1 METVKKTLEMPSDTL
16 KALEQLA
23 KITGAEG
30 GVPEVIQ
37 DALRVYEWAVYQQAN
52 GNVITA
58 MPAHK
63 EPTGARGWDFATPPG
78 KSYGDPTHPIQ
89 RSNADVQ
96 VLDQLF
102 DDKDAD
108 KAKRFFQVA

>member
-23 KITGAEG
+23 KITGADG

-52 GNVITA
+52 GNAIVAAPIT
-58 MPAHK
+58 
-63 EPTGARGWDFATPPG
+63 TGSFGGPVSLGFSLPQGGPKT
-78 KSYGDPTHPIQ
+78 DPTTE
-89 RSNADVQ
+89 
-96 VLDQLF
+96 VLGQLF
-102 DDKDAD
+102 DDKAAEE
-108 KAKRFFQVA
+108 AKRFFKAA